1 VNNKNKKSAFEQLSE
16 SPGGHEPN
24 FDESGNRRQLGVY
37 MLENPQTPEAA
48 SERLAISQRLC
59 LHNSRV
65 CSKYGQ
71 KAKADTWTLLAQTIE
86 SIFTFEMDDT
96 AGWAGGALTDGIVE
110 QILRW
115 YEVQG
120 DYQMLTTIVCVLT
133 FGRDRRNP
141 TSSSAGRYQ
150 LLPKFDERRYD
161 NYIHHYGALLYAW
174 GVLTVHAEV
183 SKRLAYDMTISR
195 DVNSK
200 SCKLVVSNSGEVA
213 PAVSFAPLCGSCM
226 EPVTNGCGVCPKC
239 KEYVFSCSICQ
250 QAVRGCSTWCP
261 LCGHG
266 KCNQLSRYFHCSIA
280 AHSKNLFLSLTFQ
293 VGM

>member
-1 VNNKNKKSAFEQLSE
+1 MINKNKKSALEQLPE
-16 SPGGHEPN
+16 SCNGHEPN
-24 FDESGNRRQLGVY
+24 LGGSGNRRQLGVY

-65 CSKYGQ
+65 CSACGQ
-71 KAKADTWTLLAQTIE
+71 KGKADTWTLLAQTIE
-86 SIFTFEMDDT
+86 SIFTFEMDD
-96 AGWAGGALTDGIVE
+96 GWAGDALTDGIVE

-141 TSSSAGRYQ
+141 TGSEGQYR

-161 NYIHHYGALLYAW
+161 NYINHYRALLYAW
-174 GVLTVHAEV
+174 GLLTVHAEI

-200 SCKLVVSNSGEVA
+200 NCKLVVSKTGEET
-213 PAVSFAPLCGSCM
+213 PAISFAPLCASCM
-226 EPVTNGCGVCPKC
+226 EPVTNGRSVCPKC
-239 KEYVFSCSICQ
+239 REYVFSCSICQ
-250 QAVRGCSTWCP
+250 QAVRGACTWCP

-266 KCNQLSRYFHCSIA
+266 KCNQPFKIPSSFNSTASLD
-280 AHSKNLFLSLTFQ
+280 LSLPFQ
-293 VGM
+293 VGMWII